1 MGSDSI
7 DYHNIRPIFSKRMVV
22 KMSSWF
28 NWLKRSSVP
37 AEADSVVVCVS
48 AQDNPQA
55 ADESTT
61 FTERMSWKLQAMARY
76 PKHHCF
82 RCNKRNDIEN
92 VFFCLSCGEVECWEC
107 IHQHAKKIDVFD
119 GCVHHV
125 CRCGH
130 FIKLWDEWY
139 VQAKQ
144 LFP

>member
-1 MGSDSI
+1 MRG
-7 DYHNIRPIFSKRMVV
+7 
-22 KMSSWF
+22 WF
-28 NWLKRSSVP
+28 NWFKRSSV
-37 AEADSVVVCVS
+37 ADEAGVAVVCVS
-48 AQDNPQA
+48 SQDVAQIVVAQTCDEPA
-55 ADESTT
+55 A

-107 IHQHAKKIDVFD
+107 IHQHVKKIDAFD

-130 FIKLWDEWY
+130 FLKLWDEWY
-139 VQAKQ
+139 VQAKH
-144 LFP
+144 LFPESL